1 MRSTPALTA
10 LLLSAATVLAFVPVS
25 SGAAGEKQLRRV
37 QGNIGYQTSANAPF
51 TPVFGRFDIP
61 DDALAVTQTKSTA
74 ELIMPD
80 SSIVALG
87 ENTRVQVGAFDNAA
101 AGPGSTLVVNGGT
114 LRFDVRRPA
123 GGRANYHFVTATS
136 QIAVRGTIGLL
147 SLIGGNTTVV
157 CVVCAADSVSVTV
170 GAQTFA
176 LATGQ
181 VLTVGIT
188 GAVTTGPATAA
199 TLQTF
204 TTSGLNPGPSGPAV
218 TGAAGGTGSSA
229 LAIAA
234 GVGAVAAGIAVSNN
248 HTPSPS
254 PLVPGVPNPT
264 PSPTPTPSVT
274 ASPRPSPTPTA
285 SPTASPVPTPSP
297 TPTIPGTVTVTGK
310 TRAGSSAPVPP
321 VPPAPHAAPP
331 VTGPAATAPQPLL
344 PQGLPHVSPRMTR

>member
-1 MRSTPALTA
+1 MRLSPKVTA
-10 LLLSAATVLAFVPVS
+10 LLLSAAIVLALVPAG

-37 QGNIGYQTSANAPF
+37 QGTIGYQTSASAPF
-51 TPVFGRFDIP
+51 TPVFGRLDLP
-61 DDALAVTQTKSTA
+61 DDAVAVTQAKSTA
-74 ELIMPD
+74 ELVMPD
-80 SSIVALG
+80 SSIIALG
-87 ENTRVQVGAFDNAA
+87 EGTRVQVGAFDNAA
-101 AGPGSTLVVNGGT
+101 AGPGSTLIVNGGA

-147 SLIGGNTTVV
+147 SFIGGNTTVA

-170 GAQTFA
+170 GTQTFA

-188 GAVTTGPATAA
+188 GAVTTGPATAE

-218 TGAAGGTGSSA
+218 TGAAGGAGSSGI
-229 LAIAA
+229 AIAA
-234 GVGAVAAGIAVSNN
+234 GVGAVAAGIVVSNN

-264 PSPTPTPSVT
+264 PSPSPTPTVT

-285 SPTASPVPTPSP
+285 SPSASPSASPVPTPSP
-297 TPTIPGTVTVTGK
+297 TPTIPGTITVTGK
-310 TRAGSSAPVPP
+310 TRAASSAPVPLQP
-321 VPPAPHAAPP
+321 RGASA
-331 VTGPAATAPQPLL
+331 PAAQQPS
-344 PQGLPHVSPRMTR
+344 PPSGLPHVSPRMTR